1 MGKKQSKGKCLICNS
16 IFGKAGMTKHLQSC
30 LDKNVISEKISG
42 DRRSQKRNKFFHILV
57 EGYHS
62 PAYWM
67 HLKISADAR
76 LKDLDDFLRDMWLE
90 CCGHLSAFEIQGT
103 RYSSSPM
110 TEYDEKNMGRKL
122 GDILGQGIKF
132 FHEYDFGT
140 TTALALKVVSEKE
153 AEMGSK
159 IIQLL
164 ARNEPPSITCNN
176 CNNMA
181 MHICAECIY
190 SGEGWFCD
198 KCAHEHDCGE
208 DMLLPVVNSPRVGMC
223 GYTG

>member
-1 MGKKQSKGKCLICNS
+1 MGKKQSKGKCLLCNS
-16 IFGKAGMTKHLQSC
+16 IVGKAGMTKHLQTC
-30 LDKNVISEKISG
+30 LDKNVITKKILG
-42 DRRSQKRNKFFHILV
+42 DRRSHKRNKFFYILV

-67 HLKISADAR
+67 HLKISTDAR
-76 LKDLDDFLRDMWLE
+76 LKDLDDFLRNIWLE

-110 TEYDEKNMGRKL
+110 TEYDEISMNRKL

-132 FHEYDFGT
+132 SHEYDFGT
-140 TTALALKVVSEKE
+140 TTALALRVVSEGE
-153 AEMGSK
+153 AEIKSK
-159 IIQLL
+159 TIQLL

-176 CNNMA
+176 CNNIA
-181 MHICAECIY
+181 THLCAECIY
-190 SGEGWFCD
+190 SGEGWLCD
-198 KCAHEHDCGE
+198 KCANEHDCGE